1 MLPFPSAG
9 DLQDIGIKLQPPTLQ
24 ADSLPSVKAKLK
36 NNKKNLYHTKTKPP
50 TYLCHV
56 KQRTGIKIHDIAH
69 KQRVFYGW
77 FQQQWEIWHDSVP
90 AFKTQQKKLPASL
103 QDAGR
108 GDSSRLPLVKHSV
121 CYSASHFS
129 FFLFPVYSFYSQLTT
144 ICI

>member
-90 AFKTQQKKLPASL
+90 AFKTQEQKTACLPTRCRVRRQFWVAIREAFSL
-103 QDAGR
+103 LF
-108 GDSSRLPLVKHSV
+108 RLTLLIL
-121 CYSASHFS
+121 
-129 FFLFPVYSFYSQLTT
+129 LFPINHYLY
-144 ICI
+144 IM

>member
-9 DLQDIGIKLQPPTLQ
+9 DLQEVGIKLQPPTLQ

-90 AFKTQQKKLPASL
+90 AFKTQERKTACLLTRCRVRRQFWVAMREAFSWLL
-103 QDAGR
+103 
-108 GDSSRLPLVKHSV
+108 RLTLLIL
-121 CYSASHFS
+121 
-129 FFLFPVYSFYSQLTT
+129 LFTVNYYLH
-144 ICI
+144 IM